1 MKNEEPTQG
10 ESAYIGTGWSFPPEF
25 GGGGEGVVMVSGSEN
40 IAQSVTLILSTRIGE
55 RLMHPDF
62 GCDLSRFVFGEMNER
77 LTADIRSSVSDAL
90 LKHEP
95 RIKVND
101 VSVTEAEDQPGVLL
115 VQIDYTIRTTNSRFN
130 MVYPFY
136 VNEATAP
143 DLSGT
148 RAL

>member
-1 MKNEEPTQG
+1 MQG

-25 GGGGEGVVMVSGSEN
+25 GGSGEGVVMVSGIEN
-40 IAQSVTLILSTRIGE
+40 ITQSIMLILSTRPGE

-62 GCDLSRFVFGEMNER
+62 GCDLNRFVFGEMNES
-77 LTADIRSSVSDAL
+77 LISGVRSAVSDAL

-101 VSVTEAEDQPGVLL
+101 VLVTESEDRPGVLL
-115 VQIDYTIRTTNSRFN
+115 VHIDYTIRTTNSRFN

-136 VNEATAP
+136 VNEATSP
-143 DLSGT
+143 DLSAA
-148 RAL
+148 RVL

>member
-1 MKNEEPTQG
+1 MPG
-10 ESAYIGTGWSFPPEF
+10 EDAFKGTGWSFPPAF
-25 GGGGEGVVMVSGSEN
+25 GGRGEGVVMVSGNEN
-40 IAQSVTLILSTRIGE
+40 IVQSIKLILSTRIGE

-62 GCDLSRFVFGEMNER
+62 GCDLSRFLFGEMSEG
-77 LTADIRSSVSDAL
+77 LISGIRSVVMDAL
-90 LKHEP
+90 KKHEP

-101 VSVTEAEDQPGVLL
+101 VTVTEAADTEGTLL
-115 VQIDYTIRTTNSRFN
+115 VHIDYTIRATNSRFN

-148 RAL
+148 RVL